1 MTVIN
6 TNVSATLASNAI
18 NRNDRAMT
26 TAMERLSTGLRIN
39 SASDDAAG
47 LAIAARMR
55 SQVEGLEQA
64 ARNANDG
71 ISMIQVA
78 EGAYVEVS
86 NMLSRMKEMAVQA
99 ASGTYSNTDRAA
111 LNLEFSQLQSE
122 LQRIAGNT
130 QWNGFNILDGS
141 AGGSSSSVNF
151 QVGAG
156 SGQTMTAAFSTLYKS
171 TWSATAAAAA
181 NTAAGGAAKQ
191 SYGYAADFSNASTVA
206 AASLANHK
214 ADSHHFF
221 KFTVV
226 DSSSNEVD
234 VLVKV
239 TDEIKAAVTGGSGA
253 VSVTTNNAALK
264 YLDGGRTSLA
274 TVLNG
279 TSGHAGIEIKFGAN
293 NAGANT
299 ANSVQIVASAVNQA
313 FTVKNNSLSL
323 VYGEVSSLD
332 VYDVSS
338 SANAQSAVAELD
350 SLITNVSSGRAKYGA
365 YINRLEHAADNLRNV
380 AQNTDASRSQIEDA
394 DYAEETSELART
406 QIISQAST
414 AMLAQANQTKQTVLA
429 LLQ

>member
-18 NRNDRAMT
+18 NKNDRAMT

-156 SGQTMTAAFSTLYKS
+156 SGQTMTAAFNTLYKS

-191 SYGYAADFSNASTVA
+191 SYGYAVDFKCMRLISR
-206 AASLANHK
+206 LALQIIRQ
-214 ADSHHFF
+214 AHHFF

-234 VLVKV
+234 VLIKV
-239 TDEIKAAVTGGSGA
+239 TDEIKAAVTGGAGA

-279 TSGHAGIEIKFGAN
+279 KLGTCGN
-293 NAGANT
+293 
-299 ANSVQIVASAVNQA
+299 
-313 FTVKNNSLSL
+313 
-323 VYGEVSSLD
+323 
-332 VYDVSS
+332 
-338 SANAQSAVAELD
+338 
-350 SLITNVSSGRAKYGA
+350 
-365 YINRLEHAADNLRNV
+365 
-380 AQNTDASRSQIEDA
+380 
-394 DYAEETSELART
+394 
-406 QIISQAST
+406 
-414 AMLAQANQTKQTVLA
+414 
-429 LLQ
+429 

>member
-47 LAIAARMR
+47 LAIASRMR

-86 NMLSRMKEMAVQA
+86 NMLARMKEMAVQA

-156 SGQTMTAAFSTLYKS
+156 SGQTMTAAFNTLYKS
-171 TWSATAAAAA
+171 VVTSTTTTESAVNNRTQSVVDISGTNVQAGDFLKITLTDNGGNAVDVLLKIDGTAATALSGGNGLHALDQAADIHYIDNGYTALSTVLGQAGHAGITVKVGASAAAA
-181 NTAAGGAAKQ
+181 NAANKIFIQG
-191 SYGYAADFSNASTVA
+191 T
-206 AASLANHK
+206 
-214 ADSHHFF
+214 ADSQP
-221 KFTVV
+221 FT
-226 DSSSNEVD
+226 
-234 VLVKV
+234 L
-239 TDEIKAAVTGGSGA
+239 AANG
-253 VSVTTNNAALK
+253 VSVV
-264 YLDGGRTSLA
+264 R
-274 TVLNG
+274 
-279 TSGHAGIEIKFGAN
+279 
-293 NAGANT
+293 
-299 ANSVQIVASAVNQA
+299 
-313 FTVKNNSLSL
+313 
-323 VYGEVSSLD
+323 GEVATLD
-332 VYDVSS
+332 AFDIS
-338 SANAQSAVAELD
+338 SATNATKAVAELD
-350 SLITNVSSGRAKYGA
+350 TLITNVSASRAKYGA
-365 YINRLEHAADNLRNV
+365 YINRLEHASDNLRNV

-394 DYAEETSELART
+394 DYADETSELART

-414 AMLAQANQTKQTVLA
+414 AMLAQANQVKQTVLA